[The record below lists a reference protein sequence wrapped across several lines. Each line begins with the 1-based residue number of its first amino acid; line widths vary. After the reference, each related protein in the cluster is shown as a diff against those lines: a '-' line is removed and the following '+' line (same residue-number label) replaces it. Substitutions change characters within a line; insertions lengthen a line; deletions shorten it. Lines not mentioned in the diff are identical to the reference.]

1 MRSKCKF
8 IRIAPLALLPALSG
22 CEAPPPR
29 VPAAWVH
36 SQRHA
41 NEIAAAFA
49 ASDIP
54 APSVV
59 HLGGEPAR
67 AWAIFIE
74 APYLP
79 FAITALAELG
89 LPRAPTPL
97 GTPAG
102 SDWLSQLFPA
112 PSISQQS
119 ARGNSAQPLGIR
131 ASSLAQALELYDGVT
146 AAHVQLAPA
155 SDTLATP
162 TPTPKQPAPG
172 KTNIII
178 TLRTLALANPQAVT
192 QSVREA
198 AAAAFP
204 ELAADQLTLQL
215 LLQPS
220 SLPPGSPAAKAAI
233 IAAKASGSL
242 ASSQQP
248 TLLTRFVVPIA
259 AIIAASLLLLL
270 SITHRLRQLRAS

>member
-1 MRSKCKF
+1 
-8 IRIAPLALLPALSG
+8 
-22 CEAPPPR
+22 
-29 VPAAWVH
+29 
-36 SQRHA
+36 
-41 NEIAAAFA
+41 
-49 ASDIP
+49 
-54 APSVV
+54 
-59 HLGGEPAR
+59 LGGEPAR

-162 TPTPKQPAPG
+162 TPPPQQPPHR

-204 ELAADQLTLQL
+204 ELAADQLTLQV
-215 LLQPS
+215 LLQPT

>member
-1 MRSKCKF
+1 
-8 IRIAPLALLPALSG
+8 
-22 CEAPPPR
+22 
-29 VPAAWVH
+29 
-36 SQRHA
+36 
-41 NEIAAAFA
+41 
-49 ASDIP
+49 
-54 APSVV
+54 
-59 HLGGEPAR
+59 LGGEPAR

-162 TPTPKQPAPG
+162 TPTPVPAPKQPAPG
-172 KTNIII
+172 KANIII
-178 TLRTLALANPQAVT
+178 TLRTLALANPQAVI

-204 ELAADQLTLQL
+204 ELAADQLTLQV
-215 LLQPS
+215 LLQPT

-259 AIIAASLLLLL
+259 AIIAAFLLLLL